1 MTGLRAIQTT
11 TRRRPIWDAM
21 VLGGIERLTRQLMDG
36 VEFSEEDLKDMQELR
51 RRLQAFDRA
60 LAAREKAE
68 GIVME
73 DEDGPGS

>member
-21 VLGGIERLTRQLMDG
+21 VLGGVERLTRQLMEG
-36 VEFSEEDLKDMQELR
+36 VEFSEEDLEDMQALR

-60 LAAREKAE
+60 LTAREKAE
-68 GIVME
+68 GILVE
-73 DEDGPGS
+73 EPETEI